1 MLYFFKKI
9 KKNIW
14 RYHDFPPVYQKSWWY
29 DLQFLRYRGWQT
41 EIGNYGPFFALLLP
55 HLKTPKL
62 RILKKMKKKLLK
74 TSTSDTCSKKHN
86 CMRYGYWD
94 MEWDRQKF
102 LSFCVIFCPF
112 TLQTTRKIKVLNKI
126 KKTSGDIIILHT
138 SNKTHIHMMY
148 GSWDIRHDGEFFIIM
163 GHFLPFDPPNNKKS
177 KFWKIKKK
185 HLEVLSFYSCVPQMT
200 IIWCMIP
207 EIWSATDRIF
217 CNFGPVVALL
227 PH

>member
-55 HLKTPKL
+55 HLKTPKI

-177 KFWKIKKK
+177 KFWKKKKK